1 MSKIHLQVITP
12 IGVLYDQDVDMFLVP
27 TDKGPLAISP
37 QYTTLI
43 TACLPFGVLK
53 TVIDGKPN
61 YFAMFGGF
69 LEVTPTGARI
79 LADDLEDG
87 YSIDR
92 ARAIAARDRAQDRI
106 VRADE
111 GTDILRAQ
119 AALYRALARIDAKE
133 KSEGGK

>member
-1 MSKIHLQVITP
+1 MPRRRLH
-12 IGVLYDQDVDMFLVP
+12 
-27 TDKGPLAISP
+27 
-37 QYTTLI
+37 
-43 TACLPFGVLK
+43 
-53 TVIDGKPN
+53 
-61 YFAMFGGF
+61 
-69 LEVTPTGARI
+69 
-79 LADDLEDG
+79 LEDG
-87 YSIDR
+87 YSIDM